1 MTYKEVDTLMASFDL
16 PYAYYQFT
24 EDTAQPPPFLCF
36 YYPDGNDFLADNINY
51 QRIRPL
57 TIELY
62 TDNKDI
68 ELEDGIENTLS
79 QNGLVYRR
87 NETFIESEKLYMVTF
102 ETEIV
107 ITEELPN
114 G

>member
-1 MTYKEVDTLMASFDL
+1 MTYKEVDTLMASFEL
-16 PYAYYQFT
+16 PYSYYQFT

-36 YYPDGNDFLADNINY
+36 YYPDGNDFLADNKNY

-62 TDNKDI
+62 TDDKNIDLENRI
-68 ELEDGIENTLS
+68 ESVLS
-79 QNGLVYRR
+79 AHDLAYHRS
-87 NETFIESEKLYMVTF
+87 ETYIGSEKLYLVAY

-107 ITEELPN
+107 ITED
-114 G
+114 